1 MTSFKRVLVMLTG
14 LGFITGCQ
22 DSPTGPGSVT
32 SMPAMA
38 RVVITPDPSLV
49 TYNFASCTL
58 IDASTGAVSCSWDI
72 GNPDENTLNFF
83 AEALLQASYDC
94 VNPKNGRVASSQVR
108 EIETLRGESGVSS
121 SSLTGTNVAL
131 PLPNLPTDYTGS
143 MKKLNACSG
152 NSVVRNLT
160 WSLEYWDV
168 TVAALGG
175 TLRQSCFGS
184 DNRFGCFTE

>member
-1 MTSFKRVLVMLTG
+1 MNSIKRIVVMASGIAFMTA
-14 LGFITGCQ
+14 CQ
-22 DSPTGPGSVT
+22 DSPTAPLTRTPSLSVGRL
-32 SMPAMA
+32 AI
-38 RVVITPDPSLV
+38 VPDPSLV
-49 TYNFASCTL
+49 TYNSALCSLT
-58 IDASTGAVSCSWDI
+58 DASTGAVSCSWDI
-72 GNPDENTLNFF
+72 GNPDANTLNFF